1 MRTGIWF
8 IGARGSVAVTATV
21 GAAALRARLA
31 EPAGCVT
38 ELPQMRGPAFSGWS
52 DVVIGGHDV
61 VTLPLVKKAD
71 ALAAAG
77 VVPGRLVAAL
87 GGELAGIERELR
99 PLPGGASQADVAAL
113 IGADLRSFR
122 ERHSLDRVVVVD
134 VATTEPILEPHP
146 AHATLEA
153 LEAALSGSEC
163 VIPASA
169 LAAYAAFRAGCS
181 FVDFTPSTGARIPAL
196 DELARREGI
205 PYAGNDGKTG
215 ETLVKSVLAP
225 MFALRH
231 LRVTSWS
238 GINLLGGGDGAN
250 LADPA
255 ANAAKVA
262 SKQRVLGDALGYEP
276 EGTSRI
282 DYVAEIGDFK
292 TAWDLVTFSG
302 FLGTAMRMEFT
313 WHGCDSAL
321 AAPLVLD
328 LARLTAAAHHA
339 GRAGALPELG
349 FFFKD
354 PLGDGPS
361 ALSDQYAAL
370 ATFVA
375 ALHEA
380 AVSKTAAPEAA
391 VSEPAPHKAAISE
404 AALHGAAVSKPA
416 PHEARVSKA
425 APHGTAV
432 SEAAPHEAAR
442 ARAGER
448 EVVRGQGRLSDSGP
462 RE

>member
-31 EPAGCVT
+31 DATGCVT
-38 ELPQMRGPAFSGWS
+38 ELPPLRSPALPAWS
-52 DVVIGGHDV
+52 DLVFGGHDV

-77 VVPGRLVAAL
+77 VLPGRLVAAL
-87 GGELAGIERELR
+87 ASELAAVEKELR
-99 PLPGGASQADVAAL
+99 PLPTGDTQAVVAER
-113 IGADLRSFR
+113 IVADLRDFR
-122 ERHSLDRVVVVD
+122 DRHALDRVVVID
-134 VATTEPILEPHP
+134 VATTEPVIEPHP
-146 AHATLEA
+146 AHATLADLEQA
-153 LEAALSGSEC
+153 LTGSEP
-163 VIPASA
+163 VLPSSA
-169 LAAYAAFRAGCS
+169 LGAYASMKAGCS
-181 FVDFTPSTGARIPAL
+181 FVDFTPSTGARLPAL
-196 DELARREGI
+196 AELAWQEGV

-238 GINLLGGGDGAN
+238 GLNLLGGGDGAN

-328 LARLTAAAHHA
+328 LARLTAAAHAA
-339 GRAGALPELG
+339 GRSGPLTELG

-361 ALSDQYAAL
+361 ALAEQWAELVTFAAGL
-370 ATFVA
+370 
-375 ALHEA
+375 
-380 AVSKTAAPEAA
+380 
-391 VSEPAPHKAAISE
+391 
-404 AALHGAAVSKPA
+404 
-416 PHEARVSKA
+416 
-425 APHGTAV
+425 
-432 SEAAPHEAAR
+432 
-442 ARAGER
+442 
-448 EVVRGQGRLSDSGP
+448 RG
-462 RE
+462 